1 MQIVD
6 MNKGMIH
13 LNKLIDQVTKS
24 HQPIIIAGE
33 NVNAI
38 LISQDHWNGIQETLH
53 LIKIPSMHR
62 SIKQAM
68 AEPLVKSKRV
78 LKF

>member
-6 MNKGMIH
+6 MNKGMID

-24 HQPIIIAGE
+24 HQPIIITGGS
-33 NVNAI
+33 VNAI
-38 LISQDHWNGIQETLH
+38 LINQDLWNGIQETLH
-53 LIKIPSMHR
+53 LIKIPNMHR
-62 SIKQAM
+62 SIKQSM
-68 AEPLVKSKRV
+68 AEPLAKSKRV

>member
-6 MNKGMIH
+6 MNKGMID

-24 HQPIIIAGE
+24 HQPIIIAGGS
-33 NVNAI
+33 VNAI
-38 LISQDHWNGIQETLH
+38 LINQDHWNGIQETLH
-53 LIKIPSMHR
+53 LIKIPGVHE

-68 AEPLVKSKRV
+68 TEPLAKSKRV

>member
-6 MNKGMIH
+6 INKSMVD

-24 HQPIIIAGE
+24 HQPIIITGGS
-33 NVNAI
+33 VNAI

-53 LIKIPSMHR
+53 LIKTPGMHE

-68 AEPLVKSKRV
+68 TEPLAKSKRV

>member
-6 MNKGMIH
+6 MNKGMID

>member
-1 MQIVD
+1 
-6 MNKGMIH
+6 MNKGMIN
-13 LNKLIDQVTKS
+13 LDKLIDQVTKS
-24 HQPIIIAGE
+24 HQPIIIAGGK
-33 NVNAI
+33 VNAI

>member
-6 MNKGMIH
+6 MNKGMIN
-13 LNKLIDQVTKS
+13 LDKLIDQVTKS
-24 HQPIIIAGE
+24 HQPIIIAGGS
-33 NVNAI
+33 VNAI

-53 LIKIPSMHR
+53 LIKTPGMHE

-68 AEPLVKSKRV
+68 TEPLAKSKRV

>member
-6 MNKGMIH
+6 LYTSAID
-13 LNKLIDQVTKS
+13 LNELIDKVTGS
-24 HQPIIIAGE
+24 HQPIMIAGGS
-33 NVNAI
+33 VNAI
-38 LISQDHWNGIQETLH
+38 LISQDYWNGIQETLD
-53 LIKIPSMHR
+53 LIKIPGVHE

-68 AEPLVKSKRV
+68 TEPLAKSKRV

>member
-6 MNKGMIH
+6 LYTSAID
-13 LNKLIDQVTKS
+13 LDELIDKVKGS
-24 HQPIIIAGE
+24 HQPIMINGGSL
-33 NVNAI
+33 NAI
-38 LISQDHWNGIQETLH
+38 LISQDYWNGIQETLD
-53 LIKIPSMHR
+53 LIKIPGVHE

-68 AEPLVKSKRV
+68 TEPLAKSKKV